1 MEIFS
6 AIVMVCTATTKFIFV
21 MASFFPSVKE
31 YLEHLYYLFKILPTN
46 TWDIFCLFYKQ
57 IAVIVHQW
65 IWKMFKWGGKKWVNT
80 LFCFRLY
87 KKISNS
93 VWMLYFLCTGHCQ
106 DVTQYPKIS
115 WSYVSSSAEMNCS
128 HNKGFTYIQ
137 TYWHI
142 QRPGKTMTFI
152 LSKLLGGKIEY
163 GDISEAKYL
172 ASKKKLW
179 HWDSHCETLAV

>member
-1 MEIFS
+1 MR
-6 AIVMVCTATTKFIFV
+6 
-21 MASFFPSVKE
+21 
-31 YLEHLYYLFKILPTN
+31 
-46 TWDIFCLFYKQ
+46 
-57 IAVIVHQW
+57 
-65 IWKMFKWGGKKWVNT
+65 GKKWVNT

-128 HNKGFTYIQ
+128 HNKGFTYFQ
-137 TYWHI
+137 TYWYI

-172 ASKKKLW
+172 ASKKNFDIGTLTVKHLQFN
-179 HWDSHCETLAV
+179 DSGVYFCAVGRHSNVRSGRSCTKTIC